1 MATDVQNSID
11 AVLSKFGI
19 LASVN
24 NKVKAS
30 LSSGLQYPATV
41 NFGLKNKDG
50 TYSDINVSLLSN
62 DLTELVNK
70 INLVSGKT
78 GVVAQMSNA
87 RSAFTLEH
95 VSGDEIVF
103 SDFEINGLVAN
114 ENEFLYLEKLLSD
127 GAIIQDASVR
137 LYSGKSLRV
146 SGDVDLHSSS
156 RFAAS
161 IAPYASQEIPELK
174 DARASKHSTFI
185 TENLSSGGDTSS
197 VDFDFASDLFRVFHK

>member
-87 RSAFTLEH
+87 SSAFTLEH

-103 SDFEINGLVAN
+103 SDFELQWFG
-114 ENEFLYLEKLLSD
+114 
-127 GAIIQDASVR
+127 
-137 LYSGKSLRV
+137 GK
-146 SGDVDLHSSS
+146 
-156 RFAAS
+156 
-161 IAPYASQEIPELK
+161 
-174 DARASKHSTFI
+174 
-185 TENLSSGGDTSS
+185 
-197 VDFDFASDLFRVFHK
+197 